1 MNYRLTLGDWGAQ
14 RKDAQAVRYDVFVIE
29 QRVPVELEWDD
40 MDQQCLHAVV
50 YDERGQALGTGRLLP
65 DGHIGRMAVRNNA
78 RGEGIG
84 GAILQALMQHA
95 QQRGDRAVLLNAQT
109 HAESFYRRYGFE
121 RDGDEFMEA
130 GITHIQMRH
139 VFGLQKEEASGPL

>member
-130 GITHIQMRH
+130 GIPHIQMCH
-139 VFGLQKEEASGPL
+139 VFGLQTEEASGSL